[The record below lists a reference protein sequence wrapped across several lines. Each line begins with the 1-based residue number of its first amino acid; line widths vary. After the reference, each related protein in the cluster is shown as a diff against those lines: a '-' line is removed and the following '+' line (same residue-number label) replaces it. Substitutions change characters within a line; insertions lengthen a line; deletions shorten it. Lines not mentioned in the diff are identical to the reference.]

1 MKLKG
6 TTRIELTD
14 VNTGEVSVVEKE
26 NMMTNVLHH
35 FFNYNPMGVFNT
47 LVNTR
52 TIKAFNKY
60 FIPICPNLLGGILLF
75 SQRLEEN
82 GEKILVGSSELPLAY
97 ASNNAN
103 PYDDEL
109 LQMNAFNAVL
119 FKDVIRKSET
129 RKVGEEIYR
138 RFYNPILN
146 FISEDTKTYGSFYY
160 TGGSSAP
167 VWNCLDQVLLSKALV
182 DEIAALKYLRS
193 INGKSLMTTV
203 KPKESISD
211 HLPLLVEIR

>member
-26 NMMTNVLHH
+26 NMMTKVLHH

-82 GEKILVGSSELPLAY
+82 GDKILVGSSELPMAY

-103 PYDDEL
+103 PYDDTKRGS
-109 LQMNAFNAVL
+109 MNLNESMAIENGYRFVWDFGTSQGNGTIGALALTSCYGGAAVYGNTY
-119 FKDVIRKSET
+119 D
-129 RKVGEEIYR
+129 
-138 RFYNPILN
+138 
-146 FISEDTKTYGSFYY
+146 DTSPWF
-160 TGGSSAP
+160 
-167 VWNCLDQVLLSKALV
+167 
-182 DEIAALKYLRS
+182 
-193 INGKSLMTTV
+193 LM
-203 KPKESISD
+203 KQD
-211 HLPLLVEIR
+211 